1 MKCFYGICL
10 AFLLLMLSFLYQPT
24 YQAQNIDQDEA
35 RMFAKKHKLRHGT
48 VVYDY
53 PDNPYVYWRGKKVY
67 LEK

>member
-1 MKCFYGICL
+1 
-10 AFLLLMLSFLYQPT
+10 MLSFLYQPT